1 MTNSIVNFKLDTNQV
16 EQKLQKEARTMNQIA
31 EPLKIKKTTFKNRII
46 KGAMSE
52 ALANQ
57 AGQPNHLHLGLYE
70 AWAKGGLGCA
80 ITGNVMVDYR
90 AKNEP
95 GVVVMETERD
105 LTKLKEWADV
115 GKKYG
120 MVQLIQLSHPGRQCP
135 KGLNKETV
143 APSAV
148 PFSSLL
154 ATTFATPR
162 VLREDEI
169 LDIIQRFAT
178 SAVIC
183 EKAGFEG
190 IQLHGAHGYLISEF
204 LSPLTNKRSDQ
215 WGGSIE
221 NRMRFLLEIYKAV
234 RAATSDDFIISVKLN
249 SADFQRGGITE
260 EEVVAVFKAIDA
272 AGIDLI
278 EISGGTYEAPAMAGA
293 KAEKRK
299 QSSIAREAYFLD
311 FAEKIRK
318 EVKCHLMVTGGFRTV
333 VGMNAALDSGAC
345 EFIGIARPLAV
356 ETDLTDRLIAGKDV
370 RYAVEQIKTGIPFVD
385 KMAIMEII
393 WYAAQFKAIGEGKK
407 PNPKL
412 SPFKVFLGYAKN
424 NIKAVVQGR
433 INSRKSA

>member
-1 MTNSIVNFKLDTNQV
+1 MNMSHLAEAISIRNT
-16 EQKLQKEARTMNQIA
+16 
-31 EPLKIKKTTFKNRII
+31 PFKNRII

-52 ALANQ
+52 ALAND
-57 AGQPNHLHLGLYE
+57 AGQPRQLHLGLYE

-80 ITGNVMVDYR
+80 ITGNVMVDFR

-95 GVVVMETERD
+95 GVVVIESERD
-105 LTKLKEWADV
+105 LVQLKQWAEI
-115 GKKYG
+115 GKQHG

-148 PFSSLL
+148 PFSPML
-154 ATTFATPR
+154 ATTFGTPR
-162 VLREDEI
+162 ELREEEI

-178 SAVIC
+178 SAQIC

-190 IQLHGAHGYLISEF
+190 VQLHGAHGYLISQF
-204 LSPLTNKRSDQ
+204 LSPLTNKRQDQ

-234 RAATSDDFIISVKLN
+234 RAVTSDQFIISVKLN

-260 EEVVAVFKAIDA
+260 DEVIAVFKAIDT

-293 KAEKRK
+293 KADKRK
-299 QSSIAREAYFLD
+299 ISTIAREAYFLD
-311 FAEKIRK
+311 FAEQIRQQ
-318 EVKCHLMVTGGFRTV
+318 VKCRLMVTGGFRTV
-333 VGMNAALDSGAC
+333 EGMNAALDSGAC
-345 EFIGIARPLAV
+345 DFIGIARPLAV
-356 ETDLTDRLIAGKDV
+356 ETDLTNRLIAGEDV
-370 RYAVEQIKTGIPFVD
+370 RYAVDKIKTGIPMVD

-393 WYAAQFKAIGEGKK
+393 WYAAQFKEIARGKR

-412 SPFKVFLGYAKN
+412 SPLKVFFKYAKG
-424 NIKAVVQGR
+424 NITAMIKGR
-433 INSRKSA
+433 VNSRRSA

>member
-1 MTNSIVNFKLDTNQV
+1 MAMS
-16 EQKLQKEARTMNQIA
+16 QIA
-31 EPLKIKKTTFKNRII
+31 DSIQIRNTTFKNRII

-52 ALANQ
+52 ALAND
-57 AGQPNHLHLGLYE
+57 AGQPNDLLIGLYE

-80 ITGNVMVDYR
+80 VTGNVMVNIG

-95 GVVVMETERD
+95 GVVAIETERD
-105 LTKLKEWADV
+105 LEKLKQWAAV
-115 GKKYG
+115 GKKHG

-148 PFSSLL
+148 PFSPVL
-154 ATTFATPR
+154 ATMFGTPR
-162 VLREDEI
+162 ELTHDEI

-178 SAVIC
+178 AAAVC

-190 IQLHGAHGYLISEF
+190 VQFHGAHGYLISQF
-204 LSPLTNKRSDQ
+204 LSPLTNKRTDK

-234 RAATSDDFIISVKLN
+234 RAETSENFIISVKLN

-260 EEVVAVFKAIDA
+260 EDVITVFKAIDA
-272 AGIDLI
+272 AGIDII

-299 QSSIAREAYFLD
+299 ASTIAREAYFLE
-311 FAEKIRK
+311 FAEKIRQHVSCK
-318 EVKCHLMVTGGFRTV
+318 LMVTGGFRTV
-333 VGMNAALDSGAC
+333 EGMNAALASGAC
-345 EFIGIARPLAV
+345 DFIGIARPLAV
-356 ETDLTDRLIAGKDV
+356 EPDLPERLIAGHDV
-370 RYAVEQIKTGIPFVD
+370 RYAVNQIKTGIPFVD

-393 WYAAQFKAIGEGKK
+393 WYAAQFKAIGQGKK

-412 SPFKVFLGYAKN
+412 SPLLVFLNYAKG
-424 NIKAVVQGR
+424 NIKAVVKGR
-433 INSRKSA
+433 VNSRKSA

>member
-1 MTNSIVNFKLDTNQV
+1 MSHLA
-16 EQKLQKEARTMNQIA
+16 EATTIRNI
-31 EPLKIKKTTFKNRII
+31 TFKNRII

-52 ALANQ
+52 ALAND
-57 AGQPNHLHLGLYE
+57 AGQPSQLHFNLYE

-80 ITGNVMVDYR
+80 ITGNVMVDFR

-95 GVVVMETERD
+95 GVVVIESERD
-105 LTKLKEWADV
+105 LDQLKKWAEV
-115 GKKYG
+115 GKRHG

-148 PFSSLL
+148 PFSPML
-154 ATTFATPR
+154 ATTFGTPR
-162 VLREDEI
+162 ELREDEI

-178 SAVIC
+178 SAQIC

-190 IQLHGAHGYLISEF
+190 VQLHGAHGYLISQF
-204 LSPLTNKRSDQ
+204 LSPLTNKRQDQ

-234 RAATSDDFIISVKLN
+234 RAVTSDQFIISVKLN

-260 EEVVAVFKAIDA
+260 EEVVTVFKAIDE

-299 QSSIAREAYFLD
+299 ASTIAREAYFLD

-333 VGMNAALDSGAC
+333 EGMNAALDSGAC
-345 EFIGIARPLAV
+345 DFIGIARPLAV
-356 ETDLTDRLIAGKDV
+356 ETDLTDRLIAGQDV
-370 RYAVEQIKTGIPFVD
+370 RYAVDKIKTGIPMID

-393 WYAAQFKAIGEGKK
+393 WYAAQFKDIAQGKR

-412 SPFKVFLGYAKN
+412 SPLKVFFKYAKG
-424 NIKAVVQGR
+424 NITAIIKGQ
-433 INSRKSA
+433 INSRRSA

>member
-1 MTNSIVNFKLDTNQV
+1 MSHLAEAISIRNT
-16 EQKLQKEARTMNQIA
+16 R
-31 EPLKIKKTTFKNRII
+31 FKNRII

-52 ALANQ
+52 ALAND
-57 AGQPNHLHLGLYE
+57 AGQPGQLHLGLYE

-80 ITGNVMVDYR
+80 ITGNVMVDLR

-95 GVVVMETERD
+95 GVVVIESERD
-105 LTKLKEWADV
+105 LVQLKQWAEI
-115 GKKYG
+115 GKQHG

-148 PFSSLL
+148 PFSPML
-154 ATTFATPR
+154 ATTFGTPR
-162 VLREDEI
+162 ELREEEI

-178 SAVIC
+178 SAQIC

-190 IQLHGAHGYLISEF
+190 VQLHGAHGYLISQF
-204 LSPLTNKRSDQ
+204 LSPLTNKRQDQ

-234 RAATSDDFIISVKLN
+234 RAVTSDQFIISVKLN

-260 EEVVAVFKAIDA
+260 DEVIAVFKAIDT

-278 EISGGTYEAPAMAGA
+278 EISGGTYEAPAMAGV
-293 KAEKRK
+293 KADKRK
-299 QSSIAREAYFLD
+299 VSTIAREAYFLD
-311 FAEKIRK
+311 FAEQIRQQ
-318 EVKCHLMVTGGFRTV
+318 VKCRLMVTGGFRTV
-333 VGMNAALDSGAC
+333 EGMNAALDSGAC
-345 EFIGIARPLAV
+345 DFIGIARPLAV
-356 ETDLTDRLIAGKDV
+356 ETDLTNRLIAGEDV
-370 RYAVEQIKTGIPFVD
+370 RYAVDKIKTGIPMVD

-393 WYAAQFKAIGEGKK
+393 WYAAQFKEIARGKR

-412 SPFKVFLGYAKN
+412 SPLKVFFKYAKG
-424 NIKAVVQGR
+424 NITAMIKGR
-433 INSRKSA
+433 VNSRRSA

>member
-1 MTNSIVNFKLDTNQV
+1 MS
-16 EQKLQKEARTMNQIA
+16 QIA
-31 EPLKIKKTTFKNRII
+31 DSIQIRNTTFKNRII

-52 ALANQ
+52 ALAND
-57 AGQPNHLHLGLYE
+57 AGQPNDLLIGLYE

-80 ITGNVMVDYR
+80 VTGNVMVNIG

-95 GVVVMETERD
+95 GVVAIETERD
-105 LTKLKEWADV
+105 LEKLKQWAAV
-115 GKKYG
+115 GKKHG

-148 PFSSLL
+148 PFSPVL
-154 ATTFATPR
+154 ATMFGTPR
-162 VLREDEI
+162 ELTHDEI
-169 LDIIQRFAT
+169 LDIIQRFAIAA
-178 SAVIC
+178 AVC

-190 IQLHGAHGYLISEF
+190 VQFHGAHGYLISQF
-204 LSPLTNKRSDQ
+204 LSPLTNKRTDQ

-234 RAATSDDFIISVKLN
+234 RAATSENFIISVKLN

-260 EEVVAVFKAIDA
+260 EDVITVFKAIDA
-272 AGIDLI
+272 AGIDII

-299 QSSIAREAYFLD
+299 ASTIAREAYFLE
-311 FAEKIRK
+311 FAEKIRQHVSCK
-318 EVKCHLMVTGGFRTV
+318 LMVTGGFRTV
-333 VGMNAALDSGAC
+333 EGMNAALASGAC
-345 EFIGIARPLAV
+345 DFIGIARPLAV
-356 ETDLTDRLIAGKDV
+356 EPDLPERLIAGHDV
-370 RYAVEQIKTGIPFVD
+370 RYAVNQIKTGIPFVD

-393 WYAAQFKAIGEGKK
+393 WYAAQFKAIGQGKK

-412 SPFKVFLGYAKN
+412 SPLLVFLNYAKG
-424 NIKAVVQGR
+424 NIKAVVKGR
-433 INSRKSA
+433 VNSRKSA

>member
-1 MTNSIVNFKLDTNQV
+1 MS
-16 EQKLQKEARTMNQIA
+16 QIA
-31 EPLKIKKTTFKNRII
+31 EQIQIRNTTFQNRVI

-52 ALANQ
+52 ALANT
-57 AGQPNHLHLGLYE
+57 AGEPNHLHLGLYG

-80 ITGNVMVDYR
+80 ITGNVMVDAR

-95 GVVVMETERD
+95 GVVIVETERD
-105 LTKLKEWADV
+105 LAKLKQWADL
-115 GKKYG
+115 GKQHG

-148 PFSSLL
+148 PFSAML

-162 VLREDEI
+162 ALREDEI
-169 LDIIQRFAT
+169 LDLIQRFAT
-178 SAVIC
+178 SAAIC

-190 IQLHGAHGYLISEF
+190 VQLHGAHGYLISEF
-204 LSPLTNKRSDQ
+204 LSPLTNKRTDQ

-221 NRMRFLLEIYKAV
+221 NRTRFLLEIYKAV
-234 RAATSDDFIISVKLN
+234 RAATSENFIISVKLN
-249 SADFQRGGITE
+249 SADFQKGGITE
-260 EEVVAVFKAIDA
+260 EEVISVFKAIDE

-293 KAEKRK
+293 KSNQRK
-299 QSSIAREAYFLD
+299 ESTIAREAYFLD

-318 EVKCHLMVTGGFRTV
+318 EVKCKLMVTGGFRTV
-333 VGMNAALDSGAC
+333 KGMNAALESGAC
-345 EFIGIARPLAV
+345 DFIGIARPLAV
-356 ETDLTDRLIAGKDV
+356 ETDLTDRLIAGQDV
-370 RYAVEQIKTGIPFVD
+370 KYAVNPIKTGIPFVD

-393 WYAAQFKAIGEGKK
+393 WYAAQFKAIGEGKA

-412 SPFKVFLGYAKN
+412 SPLKVFLNYAKG
-424 NIKAVVQGR
+424 NIKAIIQGKV
-433 INSRKSA
+433 NSRKSA

>member
-1 MTNSIVNFKLDTNQV
+1 MS
-16 EQKLQKEARTMNQIA
+16 QIA
-31 EPLKIKKTTFKNRII
+31 EQIQIRNTTFQNRVI

-52 ALANQ
+52 ALANT
-57 AGQPNHLHLGLYE
+57 AGEPNHLHLGLYG

-80 ITGNVMVDYR
+80 ITGNVMVDAR

-95 GVVVMETERD
+95 GVVIVETERD
-105 LTKLKEWADV
+105 LAKLKQWADL
-115 GKKYG
+115 GKQHG

-148 PFSSLL
+148 PFSAML

-162 VLREDEI
+162 ALREDEI
-169 LDIIQRFAT
+169 LDLIQRFAT

-190 IQLHGAHGYLISEF
+190 VQLHGAHGYLISEF
-204 LSPLTNKRSDQ
+204 LSPLTNKRTDQ

-221 NRMRFLLEIYKAV
+221 NRTRFLLEIYKAV
-234 RAATSDDFIISVKLN
+234 RAATSESFIISVKLN
-249 SADFQRGGITE
+249 SADFQKGGITE
-260 EEVVAVFKAIDA
+260 EEVISVFKAIDE

-293 KAEKRK
+293 KSNQRK
-299 QSSIAREAYFLD
+299 ESTIAREAYFLD

-318 EVKCHLMVTGGFRTV
+318 EVKCKLMVTGGFRTV
-333 VGMNAALDSGAC
+333 KGMNAALESGAC
-345 EFIGIARPLAV
+345 DFIGIARPLAV
-356 ETDLTDRLIAGKDV
+356 ETDLTDRLIAGQDV
-370 RYAVEQIKTGIPFVD
+370 KYAVNPIKTGIPFVD

-393 WYAAQFKAIGEGKK
+393 WYAAQFKAIGEGKA

-412 SPFKVFLGYAKN
+412 SPLKVFLNYAKG
-424 NIKAVVQGR
+424 NIKAIIQGKV
-433 INSRKSA
+433 NSRKSA

>member
-1 MTNSIVNFKLDTNQV
+1 MS
-16 EQKLQKEARTMNQIA
+16 QIA
-31 EPLKIKKTTFKNRII
+31 EQIQIRNTTFKNRVI

-52 ALANQ
+52 ALANT
-57 AGQPNHLHLGLYE
+57 AGEPNHLHLGLYK

-80 ITGNVMVDYR
+80 ITGNVMVDAR

-95 GVVVMETERD
+95 GVVIVETERD
-105 LTKLKEWADV
+105 LAKLKQWADL
-115 GKKYG
+115 GKQHG

-148 PFSSLL
+148 PFSAML

-162 VLREDEI
+162 ALREDEI
-169 LDIIQRFAT
+169 LDLIQRFAT

-190 IQLHGAHGYLISEF
+190 VQLHGAHGYLISEF
-204 LSPLTNKRSDQ
+204 LSPLTNKRTDQ

-221 NRMRFLLEIYKAV
+221 NRTRFLLEIYKAV
-234 RAATSDDFIISVKLN
+234 RAATSENFIISVKLN
-249 SADFQRGGITE
+249 SADFQKGGITE
-260 EEVVAVFKAIDA
+260 EEVISVFKAIDE

-293 KAEKRK
+293 KSNQRK
-299 QSSIAREAYFLD
+299 ESTIAREAYFLD

-318 EVKCHLMVTGGFRTV
+318 EVKCKLMVTGGFRTV
-333 VGMNAALDSGAC
+333 KGMNAALESGAC
-345 EFIGIARPLAV
+345 DFIGIARPLAV
-356 ETDLTDRLIAGKDV
+356 ETDLTDRLIAGQDV
-370 RYAVEQIKTGIPFVD
+370 KYAVNPIKTGIPFVD

-393 WYAAQFKAIGEGKK
+393 WYAAQFKAIGEGKA

-412 SPFKVFLGYAKN
+412 SPLKVFLNYAKG
-424 NIKAVVQGR
+424 NIKAIIQGKV
-433 INSRKSA
+433 NSRKSA

>member
-1 MTNSIVNFKLDTNQV
+1 MS
-16 EQKLQKEARTMNQIA
+16 QIA
-31 EPLKIKKTTFKNRII
+31 DSIQIRNTIFKNRII

-52 ALANQ
+52 ALANHD
-57 AGQPNHLHLGLYE
+57 GQPNDLHIGLYE

-80 ITGNVMVDYR
+80 ITGNVMVSIA

-95 GVVVMETERD
+95 GVVVIETERD
-105 LTKLKEWADV
+105 LAKLQQWAAV

-135 KGLNKETV
+135 RGLNKETV

-148 PFSSLL
+148 AFSPML
-154 ATTFATPR
+154 ATTFSVPR
-162 VLREDEI
+162 ALTETEI
-169 LDIIQRFAT
+169 LDIIQRFGE
-178 SAVIC
+178 SARIC

-190 IQLHGAHGYLISEF
+190 VQLHGAHGYLISQF
-204 LSPLTNKRSDQ
+204 LSPLTNKRQDQ

-221 NRMRFLLEIYKAV
+221 NRMRFLLEIYQAV
-234 RAATSDDFIISVKLN
+234 RAATSEQFIISVKLN

-260 EEVVAVFKAIDA
+260 DEVITVFKAIDE

-293 KAEKRK
+293 KADKRK
-299 QSSIAREAYFLD
+299 VSTIAREAYFLD

-333 VGMNAALDSGAC
+333 KGMNAALDSGAC

-356 ETDLTDRLIAGKDV
+356 ETDLTDRLIAGQDV
-370 RYAVEQIKTGIPFVD
+370 RYAVNNIKTGIPMVD

-393 WYAAQFKAIGEGKK
+393 WYAAQFKDIAQGKR

-412 SPFKVFLGYAKN
+412 SPLKVFLKYAKG
-424 NIKAVVQGR
+424 NITAMIKGR
-433 INSRKSA
+433 VNSRRSA